1 MIELP
6 VVEIFDD
13 LDHALAGHT
22 AAVLLAPPGAG
33 KSTAVPLFLKE
44 ARWLRDRKIV
54 MLAPRRLAARAA
66 AHRMA
71 RSLGEKIGHSVGY
84 RVHMDTRVRPDTRIE
99 VVTEGVLTR
108 MLQSDP
114 SLAGV
119 GLVIF
124 DEFHERNLVADLGLA
139 LCLDIQGVL
148 NTDLKLLVMS
158 ATMAPLPVAS
168 LLGGVPVIEARGRS
182 FPIETRYVGSHA
194 PVDDMAVVSDAIRTA
209 VEEEEGDILVFLPG
223 AAEIRMVARR
233 LSQAGLDPRI
243 DVMPLLGGISP
254 REQERAISAASR
266 GRRKIV
272 LATAIAETS
281 LTIEGIGVV
290 VDSGL
295 QRLPRFDV
303 RSGMSRLVTMPVSKA
318 SADQRRG
325 RAGRLGPGVC
335 RRLWSAAM
343 NKTLVPERQ
352 PEILETDLSSLALIL
367 AGWGVGDPRDLKW
380 LDPPPRHAYD
390 QACELL
396 RDLDALDHRNRITRH
411 GGDMAT
417 LPLHPRLAHMVLMA
431 RQIGQDRVACDLAA
445 LLTERDPLRFDTG
458 GRDVDLRLRYDLLQA
473 RREGRPFDIAA
484 AKIDEGACRRMI
496 KVADRLSRRLMLL
509 RPDRSRPSDPD
520 ADVSLG
526 RLLAWAYPDRIARK
540 RPEGLG
546 RYHMTGGQG
555 VRLDTA
561 DPLAAED
568 YIIAVE
574 TDGRRHDGRIFRA
587 VAYDRHR
594 LEAQFADRLVWR
606 SEVHWDAGRQSV
618 GARKELRLGAL
629 RIAVQPLR
637 QPDEKQVLAAMVD
650 GILQNGIAVLPWHK
664 SLRRWQARICF
675 LHDIMHRQD
684 GWPDLSDPSLAADLE
699 WLKPYLSGV
708 GSLRDLA
715 KIDLHGALMNRLTHE
730 QHRRLDTLAPSH
742 WVVPSGSRKP
752 IDYTGKTP
760 VLAVRLQEMFGLEET
775 PMIAGGRQPLLIHLL
790 SPANRPVQVTQD
802 LAGFWRNGYPVV
814 KKELKGRYPKHY
826 WPDDPFSATA
836 TDRVK
841 PKP

>member
-1 MIELP
+1 
-6 VVEIFDD
+6 
-13 LDHALAGHT
+13 
-22 AAVLLAPPGAG
+22 
-33 KSTAVPLFLKE
+33 
-44 ARWLRDRKIV
+44 
-54 MLAPRRLAARAA
+54 
-66 AHRMA
+66 
-71 RSLGEKIGHSVGY
+71 
-84 RVHMDTRVRPDTRIE
+84 
-99 VVTEGVLTR
+99 

-124 DEFHERNLVADLGLA
+124 DEFHERNLDADLGLA

-148 NTDLKLLVMS
+148 NADLKLLVMS
-158 ATMAPLPVAS
+158 ATMAPQPVAS
-168 LLGGVPVIEARGRS
+168 LLGEVPVIEARGRS
-182 FPIETRYVGSHA
+182 FPIETRYVGRHA
-194 PVDDMAVVSDAIRTA
+194 PVDDMAAVPDAVRTA
-209 VEEEEGDILVFLPG
+209 VADEEGDILVFLPG

-233 LSQAGLDPRI
+233 LAEAGLDAHI
-243 DVMPLLGGISP
+243 DVMPLLGGLSP
-254 REQERAISAASR
+254 REQERAISAAPE

-272 LATAIAETS
+272 LATSIAETS

-335 RRLWSAAM
+335 LRLWSEAM
-343 NKTLVPERQ
+343 NKTLVPDRR
-352 PEILETDLSSLALIL
+352 PEILETDLSSLALTL

-380 LDPPPRHAYD
+380 LDPPPRRAYD

-411 GGDMAT
+411 GRDMAT

-458 GRDVDLRLRYDLLQA
+458 CRDVDLRLRYDLLQA
-473 RREGRPFDIAA
+473 RRKGRPFTIAA
-484 AKIDEGACRRMI
+484 ARIDEGACRRMI
-496 KVADRLSRRLMLL
+496 KVADRFLQRLVSRRLVL
-509 RPDRSRPSDPD
+509 RKPGRSRSSDPNPD
-520 ADVSLG
+520 ISLG

-546 RYHMTGGQG
+546 RYHLTGGQG
-555 VRLDTA
+555 VRLDAA
-561 DPLAAED
+561 DPLAAEA
-568 YIIAVE
+568 YLVAVE
-574 TDGRRHDGRIFRA
+574 TDGRRQDGRIFRA

-618 GARKELRLGAL
+618 AARKELRLGAL
-629 RIAVQPLR
+629 RIAVQPVQ
-637 QPDEKQVLAAMVD
+637 QPDENRVLAAMVD

-675 LHDIMHRQD
+675 LHDIMGGRD
-684 GWPDLSDPSLAADLE
+684 GWPDLSDQSLEADLE

-715 KIDLHGALMNRLTHE
+715 KIDLHAALMNRLTYE
-730 QHRRLDTLAPSH
+730 QHRQLDTLAPSH

-760 VLAVRLQEMFGLEET
+760 VLAVRLQEMFGLEAT
-775 PMIAGGRQPLLIHLL
+775 PVIAGGRQLLLIHLL

-802 LAGFWRNGYPVV
+802 LAGFWRNGYPDV

-841 PKP
+841 PKQ